1 MRMHLLKFARLDTCP
16 YFFTDPLQNPTI
28 KILGSCRTTP
38 QQNPTPISYIV
49 YELIPFFSSKG
60 QWKSF
65 MSHWPV
71 AATKCCLRATIC
83 MQRIFPQPPVIR
95 RKSGT
100 GGAKKSGQMT
110 GPIKPDKGP
119 WNTRR
124 GPRWLSPLSRTGSL
138 AGLGL
143 DGSQCPHL
151 HTYCVYMH
159 TKFVPAWCYWKLPL
173 HLELAKRAVLCLSPK
188 SKKKIIIKIKL

>member
-1 MRMHLLKFARLDTCP
+1 MPLLLHR
-16 YFFTDPLQNPTI
+16 PTAKSDNKNI
-28 KILGSCRTTP
+28 RFV
-38 QQNPTPISYIV
+38 SYNSPAESDADLLNSLRA
-49 YELIPFFSSKG
+49 YPFFSSKG